1 MRNKMLILSV
11 LICLLFFLSMLNIEK
26 YNENCKNKSV
36 SIIKIAK
43 VKKQSLSYEKIL
55 HTLNGYDEVT
65 VDDIKEDDKNTN
77 CINVDISFPFSRDR
91 LIKIIN
97 DLKKDDSL
105 SGIDNIVVN
114 NKDNN
119 KDCKIQLK
127 FNR

>member
-1 MRNKMLILSV
+1 MLIFSV

-26 YNENCKNKSV
+26 YNENYKNKSV
-36 SIIKIAK
+36 NIIKIAK

-55 HTLNGYDEVT
+55 HKLNGYDEVT
-65 VDDIKEDDKNTN
+65 VDDIKEDDKNTD
-77 CINVDISFPFSRDR
+77 CINVDISFPFSKDR

-97 DLKKDDSL
+97 NFKKDDSI